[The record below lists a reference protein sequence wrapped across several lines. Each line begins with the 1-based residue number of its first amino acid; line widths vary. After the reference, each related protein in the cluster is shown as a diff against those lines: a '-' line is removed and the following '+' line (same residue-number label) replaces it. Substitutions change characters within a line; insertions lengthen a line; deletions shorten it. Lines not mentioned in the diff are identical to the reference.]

1 MKSRPTAPGVY
12 DEPISRALAD
22 ALAELAPGH
31 VVHADIDPHHAPT
44 AIGRVIHEHVVRAL
58 SGIKGD
64 DRAARQLALA
74 NRVIDVL
81 TGDASGITEHDHLVP
96 PPRALLAV
104 LAPSE
109 PPAVPRRLVVGFR
122 DNASGVRHI

>member
-1 MKSRPTAPGVY
+1 MPKRSRTPPGVY

-22 ALAELAPGH
+22 ALAEIEPGL
-31 VVHADIDPHHAPT
+31 VALADIDPHHAPT
-44 AIGRVIHEHVVRAL
+44 AIGRVLHEHVVRAL

-81 TGDASGITEHDHLVP
+81 RDDASGITEHDHLVP
-96 PPRALLAV
+96 LAAPFPLLC
-104 LAPSE
+104 S
-109 PPAVPRRLVVGFR
+109 FM
-122 DNASGVRHI
+122 